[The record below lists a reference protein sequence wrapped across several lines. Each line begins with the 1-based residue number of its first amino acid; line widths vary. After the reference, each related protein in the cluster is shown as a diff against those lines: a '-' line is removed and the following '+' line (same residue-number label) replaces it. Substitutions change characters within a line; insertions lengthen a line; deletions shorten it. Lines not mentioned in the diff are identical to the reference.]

1 MTNRKDGMPVVMD
14 GEPEPSD
21 TVLVPVTAG
30 GRKVYLS
37 VRDLSADE
45 GAGRDEEEIASGA
58 RPTLD
63 QALAGLTGVAEEV
76 AAKLE
81 GLKASRLTIEFGCEF
96 VLESGAFV
104 AVVGKA
110 TARSAFKVGLEW
122 TKPT

>member
-1 MTNRKDGMPVVMD
+1 MSVVLG
-14 GEPEPSD
+14 GEQEPSD
-21 TVLVPVTAG
+21 TVLIPVAADG
-30 GRKVYLS
+30 QKIYLS
-37 VRDLSADE
+37 VRDLSARE
-45 GAGRDEEEIASGA
+45 RERGEEEEIASRT

-63 QALAGLTGVAEEV
+63 QALAGLTGIAKEV

-81 GLKASRLTIEFGCEF
+81 GLKASKFTVEFGCEF
-96 VLESGAFV
+96 VLESGAFI

>member
-1 MTNRKDGMPVVMD
+1 MSDPVLTDDSAVPLD
-14 GEPEPSD
+14 PVHVGEPI
-21 TVLVPVTAG
+21 
-30 GRKVYLS
+30 LS
-37 VRDLSADE
+37 VRDLSARE
-45 GAGRDEEEIASGA
+45 RERGEEEEIASRT

-63 QALAGLTGVAEEV
+63 QALAGLTGIAKEV

-81 GLKASRLTIEFGCEF
+81 GLKASKFTVEFGCEF
-96 VLESGAFV
+96 VLESGAFI